1 MSCDL
6 NARIILWVEIIS
18 FVLQY
23 TFGLSRDYAS
33 VFDLCTTL
41 ISLLLLFPLSF
52 RSKEE
57 RWKIKIIRWII
68 LIVVISSILNLDT
81 FGLGSVMTIGRFLI
95 YSLLITKFNITKKC
109 KTALLFVFLLQA
121 FVLPFTDLT
130 AYNTNTVGLVFMT
143 LGVYIT
149 LLVNPQKK
157 VTWII
162 LTLFVAYI
170 EYQIWL
176 SDSRT
181 CMVAFL
187 LFYIGQFIAK
197 PFLKNRLILLTIMLF
212 MTVGSL
218 VYVRTYVYL
227 WEENLVATEIV
238 QDSLESTGKEIF
250 SGRQKIWQEALGLL
264 DEKPLIGT
272 GSKITLKSFFNV
284 NLHNSMLNFFVIY
297 GYLVGLLVIYL
308 IIRIVMDLH
317 DYMEDK
323 EITNC
328 VVAYISFL
336 LVAFSETNLF
346 VLSFMSVL
354 CLMMAYSK
362 KKYIEINNKYT
373 YEI

>member
-272 GSKITLKSFFNV
+272 GSKITLKSFLNV

-362 KKYIEINNKYT
+362 KKYIEINNRYT

>member
-23 TFGLSRDYAS
+23 TLGLSRDYAS
-33 VFDLCTTL
+33 VFDLCTML

-68 LIVVISSILNLDT
+68 LIVVISSIINLDT
-81 FGLGSVMTIGRFLI
+81 FGLGSIMTIGRFLI

-157 VTWII
+157 ITWII

-197 PFLKNRLILLTIMLF
+197 PFFKNRLILLTIMLF

-238 QDSLESTGKEIF
+238 QGSLESTGKQIF
-250 SGRQKIWQEALGLL
+250 SGRQNIWQEALGLL

-272 GSKITLKSFFNV
+272 GSKITLKSFFIV

-362 KKYIEINNKYT
+362 KKYIEINNRYT